1 MTNCQSWVVWINL
14 RGHTIQRQAT
24 EDGNKSLVLFSMPF
38 CIACPSTASCISVIS
53 VSGGTFYLA
62 STWAESLSCRGCGCR
77 CGGTMQ
83 SQYGLNTGERKWLE
97 EGTRLSRFFFFYQ
110 QWVKIPIFSQRQYFQ
125 CAFELPMLFYCCWP
139 TYNLPCQ
146 PPPKKKKKSAWAR
159 SSRQETPSEHSNRNS
174 PPISLPTLP
183 ASHWSDAGQAL

>member
-1 MTNCQSWVVWINL
+1 MTNCQSWLVWINL

-83 SQYGLNTGERKWLE
+83 SQYGLNTGEKKMTGRRHSPVTFLFLLPAMSKNPH
-97 EGTRLSRFFFFYQ
+97 FFPKT
-110 QWVKIPIFSQRQYFQ
+110 V
-125 CAFELPMLFYCCWP
+125 LPVCLWAADAVLLLL
-139 TYNLPCQ
+139 TYIQLAMSA
-146 PPPKKKKKSAWAR
+146 PPQKK
-159 SSRQETPSEHSNRNS
+159 
-174 PPISLPTLP
+174 ISL
-183 ASHWSDAGQAL
+183 S

>member
-83 SQYGLNTGERKWLE
+83 SQYGLNTGEKKWLE

-110 QWVKIPIFSQRQYFQ
+110 QWVKIPIFFPKTV
-125 CAFELPMLFYCCWP
+125 LPVCLWATDAVLLLL
-139 TYNLPCQ
+139 TYIQLAMSA
-146 PPPKKKKKSAWAR
+146 PPPKKKSAWAR